1 MNRLAISLFAVLFT
15 LNISAQDKLDAIGS
29 GLETLFYRIA
39 DTIPAGQKLA
49 ANDSIRHLV
58 EEYVSYDTIFN
69 HRFEYLR
76 FLGQITSPDSL
87 VKVITWNLPL
97 KKGEGRYFCYFIKKG
112 EKGSKNLVYSLSA
125 SYNEKA
131 PTQDTT
137 YSSPNWYG
145 ALYYDIRPFQSGSEK
160 CWVVLGLDYGNLM
173 VSRKIID
180 VIRFDQDNTIGFGKK
195 WFETAEG
202 LKFRVVFE
210 YSSTASMTLRFVSGT
225 TIVFD
230 HLVPFSPAYKG
241 NREYYGPDYSYD
253 SYSYADG
260 KWRFSLNVD
269 ARNTER

>member
-1 MNRLAISLFAVLFT
+1 
-15 LNISAQDKLDAIGS
+15 
-29 GLETLFYRIA
+29 
-39 DTIPAGQKLA
+39 
-49 ANDSIRHLV
+49 
-58 EEYVSYDTIFN
+58 
-69 HRFEYLR
+69 
-76 FLGQITSPDSL
+76 
-87 VKVITWNLPL
+87 
-97 KKGEGRYFCYFIKKG
+97 
-112 EKGSKNLVYSLSA
+112 
-125 SYNEKA
+125 
-131 PTQDTT
+131 
-137 YSSPNWYG
+137 
-145 ALYYDIRPFQSGSEK
+145 
-160 CWVVLGLDYGNLM
+160 VLGLDYGNLM

-180 VIRFDQDNTIGFGKK
+180 VIRFDQDNAIGFGKK

-230 HLVPFSPAYKG
+230 HLVPFSPAYNG